1 MSCKLSGVPTAG
13 QAAAKRVAAYTA
25 RGLSIRATKKAQK
38 KQGEYRGGV
47 PPFGFTY
54 DDARRM
60 LVPVPSQQK
69 ALRRIRQ
76 LHAEGMTSRAI
87 SADLAQR
94 GIKVSHVT
102 ITKIVASAAAGRG
115 AICAI

>member
-1 MSCKLSGVPTAG
+1 MSRKSSGVPTAE
-13 QAAAKRVAAYTA
+13 QTAAKRVAAYRA
-25 RGLSIRATKKAQK
+25 RGLGIRATKKAQK
-38 KQGEYRGGV
+38 KRGEYRGGV

-54 DDARRM
+54 DDDRRK
-60 LVPVPSQQK
+60 LVPVPAQQK

-76 LHAEGMTSRAI
+76 LHADGMTSRAI

-115 AICAI
+115 VP

>member
-1 MSCKLSGVPTAG
+1 MIDVDGWV
-13 QAAAKRVAAYTA
+13 A
-25 RGLSIRATKKAQK
+25 RGQRIKATKDAQK
-38 KQGEYRGGV
+38 KRGEYRGGV

-54 DDARRM
+54 DDDRRK
-60 LVPVPSQQK
+60 LVPIPSQQK
-69 ALRRIRQ
+69 ALRRIRT
-76 LHAEGMTSRAI
+76 LHAAGMASRAI

-115 AICAI
+115 AI